1 MKEVR
6 YFYVPDAASKSELPQ
21 EEAQHAA
28 KVLRLEAG
36 DEVFLMDGVGNYY
49 RAELTL
55 VSQKHC
61 LYDIKET
68 MPQEKAW
75 NGNIHLAIA
84 PTKNID
90 RIEWIAEK
98 CTEIGW
104 DELSFLNCKFSERK
118 QIRVDRIEKIV
129 VSAVKQSRK
138 PVMPKVNE
146 LTDFKTFI
154 TQPREGRK
162 FICHCYDEIERRD
175 LFAELSATYSTY
187 SLGPEAQKTAMDC
200 TILVGPEGDF
210 SIDEVR
216 LALDHDY
223 ESVTLGDFR
232 LRTETAGLVA
242 VTMLQLAMRK

>member
-90 RIEWIAEK
+90 RIEWMAEK

-138 PVMPKVNE
+138 PIMTKVNE

-162 FICHCYDEIERRD
+162 FICHCYDEIERKD
-175 LFAELSATYSTY
+175 LFAELSAAHSALPTEGDTLSAGGG
-187 SLGPEAQKTAMDC
+187 L
-200 TILVGPEGDF
+200 ILVGPEGDF

-216 LALDHDY
+216 LALDNGF